1 MQRPNLGA
9 LQLIPVLQEAIPM
22 SSPHSSTLAGL
33 LPPHGTP
40 VPPKM
45 PIVANA
51 RQFRTIVIG
60 LLTLAVM
67 APVGL
72 IIFQSFLNAPFFSP
86 RAQLSLDAY
95 AYVLQDP
102 SFYQALGTTVLFAF
116 GMVLVAVPLGG
127 MLAFLLTRTD
137 IRFKRLLEVLVL
149 VPMFISSIV
158 LAFGYTVSVGPTG
171 FLSLFI
177 RDIIGFVPWNLYSLP
192 GMIAIAGLSHVP
204 HVYLY
209 VSSAMRNLPSDLEE
223 AARISGASI
232 WQVSRDVT
240 LPMVLPALVFAAA
253 LNVLLGFETFGI
265 PLVLGDPNG
274 ILVLTTYIYKLTT
287 LFGTPTFQL
296 MAVVAMV
303 LILVTLP
310 LVWAQRR
317 LLRNSRK
324 YAAMG
329 GKGARVA
336 TLKLGSRGQAI
347 ALSII
352 GLWLFVSVGLPIGG
366 ITVRAFVDA
375 WGEGVNLF
383 DQLTLSNFDRML
395 EVPSLVRGLINT
407 AVLSVFGGAAA
418 VAIYLIVGL
427 AGHRNTG
434 FSNTVLDYIV
444 LLPRALPGLVI
455 GLAFFWVFLF
465 VPFLT
470 PLRPTLISLFVAYV
484 VVGLSYGLRLL
495 QGTLIQVAP
504 ELEEAAR
511 TSGATIGRAW
521 KDVVIPIV
529 RPGLAGAWALIM
541 IIFLRE
547 YATGVYLMG
556 AGTEV
561 IGSLMV
567 SLLQTG
573 AMNTIAALALI
584 SIIMTGAGLALAL
597 RLGAKIHD

>member
-1 MQRPNLGA
+1 MSTHAQAPAA
-9 LQLIPVLQEAIPM
+9 LDLSKAAAEKKYPARMPR
-22 SSPHSSTLAGL
+22 HGNAGL
-33 LPPHGTP
+33 Y
-40 VPPKM
+40 
-45 PIVANA
+45 
-51 RQFRTIVIG
+51 RRIVIG
-60 LLTLAVM
+60 LLALAVL

-72 IIFQSFLNAPFFSP
+72 IVYQSFLTAAFFSP
-86 RAQLSLDAY
+86 RAQFGLDAY
-95 AYVLQDP
+95 KYVFTDRN
-102 SFYQALGTTVLFAF
+102 FYKALATTAIFSF
-116 GMVLVAVPLGG
+116 GMVAIAVPLGG
-127 MLAFLLTRTD
+127 LLAFLITRTD
-137 IRFKRLLEVLVL
+137 IKGKRLLEILVL

-171 FLSLFI
+171 FVSLFI
-177 RDIIGFVPWNLYSLP
+177 RGILGFVPWNIYSLP
-192 GMIAIAGLSHVP
+192 GMILIAGLSHVP

-223 AARISGASI
+223 AARTTGASI

-240 LPMVLPALVFAAA
+240 LPMVLPALIFAAA
-253 LNVLLGFETFGI
+253 LNILLGFETFGI

-274 ILVLTTYIYKLTT
+274 IMVLTTYIYKLTT
-287 LFGTPTFQL
+287 LFGTPTYQL
-296 MAVVAMV
+296 MAVVAVV
-303 LILVTLP
+303 LILITLP
-310 LVWAQRR
+310 LVWMQRK
-317 LLRNSRK
+317 LLRNTRK

-336 TLKLGSRGQAI
+336 TLKLGTSGQVI

-352 GLWLFVSVGLPIGG
+352 GFWLFVSVVLPIGG
-366 ITVRAFVDA
+366 IAVRAFVDA
-375 WGEGVNLF
+375 WGEGVNLW
-383 DQLTLSNFDRML
+383 DQLTFSNFDRML
-395 EVPSLVRGLINT
+395 EVPSLVRGIINT
-407 AVLSVFGGAAA
+407 VLLSVVGGAAA
-418 VAIYLIVGL
+418 VGIYLMVGL
-427 AGHRNTG
+427 AGHRNWG
-434 FSNTVLDYIV
+434 LSNTVLDYIV

-465 VPFLT
+465 VPLLT
-470 PLRPTLISLFVAYV
+470 PLRPTLVSLFIAYV

-504 ELEEAAR
+504 ELEESAR
-511 TSGATIGRAW
+511 TTGATIGRTW

-573 AMNTIAALALI
+573 AMNTIAALSLI
-584 SIIMTGAGLALAL
+584 SIVLTGAGLALAL

>member
-1 MQRPNLGA
+1 MSTHAQAPDIVA
-9 LQLIPVLQEAIPM
+9 LSKAAAEKKYPA
-22 SSPHSSTLAGL
+22 
-33 LPPHGTP
+33 
-40 VPPKM
+40 KM
-45 PIVANA
+45 PRHGNA
-51 RQFRTIVIG
+51 SLYRIIVIG
-60 LLTLAVM
+60 LLAIAVL

-72 IIFQSFLNAPFFSP
+72 IIYQSFLTAAFFSP
-86 RAQLSLDAY
+86 RAKFGLDAY
-95 AYVLQDP
+95 RYVFSDKN
-102 SFYQALGTTVLFAF
+102 FYKALGTTAIFSF
-116 GMVLVAVPLGG
+116 GMVAIAVPLGG
-127 MLAFLLTRTD
+127 LLAFLITRTD
-137 IRFKRLLEVLVL
+137 IKAKRLLEILVL

-171 FLSLFI
+171 FVSLFV
-177 RDIIGFVPWNLYSLP
+177 RDIIGVVPWNIYSLP
-192 GMIAIAGLSHVP
+192 GMILIAGLSHVP

-223 AARISGASI
+223 AARTAGASV

-240 LPMVLPALVFAAA
+240 LPMVLPALIFAAA
-253 LNVLLGFETFGI
+253 LNILLGFETFGI

-274 ILVLTTYIYKLTT
+274 IMVLTTYIYKLTT
-287 LFGTPTFQL
+287 LFGTPTYQL
-296 MAVVAMV
+296 MAVVAVVLV
-303 LILVTLP
+303 LITLP
-310 LVWAQRR
+310 LVWMQRK
-317 LLRNSRK
+317 LLRNARK

-329 GKGARVA
+329 GKGSRVS
-336 TLKLGSRGQAI
+336 TLKLGGSGQAI

-352 GLWLFVSVGLPIGG
+352 GLWLFVSVVLPIGG
-366 ITVRAFVDA
+366 IAVRAFVDA
-375 WGEGVNLF
+375 WGEGVNLW
-383 DQLTLSNFDRML
+383 DQLTLTNFSRML
-395 EVPSLVRGLINT
+395 EVPSLYNGIINT
-407 AVLSVFGGAAA
+407 IILSVIGGGAA
-418 VAIYLIVGL
+418 VAIYLAVGL
-427 AGHRNTG
+427 AGHRNWG
-434 FSNTVLDYIV
+434 MSNTVLDYIV
-444 LLPRALPGLVI
+444 LLPRALPGLVV

-470 PLRPTLISLFVAYV
+470 PLRPTLVSLFVAYL

-504 ELEEAAR
+504 ELEESAR
-511 TSGATIGRAW
+511 TTGATIGRTW

-584 SIIMTGAGLALAL
+584 SIVMTGAGLALAL